1 MPRKMAIK
9 SRTKSFRA
17 LFFVVFIIYL
27 FAGTLN
33 GSGSIPIYSYSIIKE
48 YPHDPEAFTQ
58 GLVYDN
64 GLLYE
69 GTGLYG
75 NSSLRRVELET
86 GRILDLVTLP
96 PWLFGEGLAIWG
108 NRLIQLT
115 WQSGI
120 GLVYYKSNMSR
131 IGDFVYQTEGWGIT
145 SDDRRL
151 IMSDGTDTV
160 HFLDPDS
167 FEEIGQLKVRANGTP
182 LFGLNELEYVNGS
195 IYANIWKTRKIAII
209 SPQTGDVLSW
219 IDLESI
225 TDEKNWKNIDVMN
238 GIAYD
243 TEGDR
248 LFVTGKLWPE
258 LFQIKVM
265 EKD

>member
-1 MPRKMAIK
+1 MAIK
-9 SRTKSFRA
+9 GRMKPFHA
-17 LFFVVFIIYL
+17 LFLVAFIIYL
-27 FAGTLN
+27 YAGVAN
-33 GSGSIPIYSYSIIKE
+33 VSSSIPIYSYSIVKE
-48 YPHDPEAFTQ
+48 YPHDPGAFTQ

-96 PWLFGEGLAIWG
+96 YWLFGEGLTIWG
-108 NRLIQLT
+108 NKLIQLT
-115 WQSGI
+115 WQSEL
-120 GLVYYKSNMSR
+120 GLVYDKSNMSR

-145 SDDRRL
+145 SDERRL
-151 IMSDGTDTV
+151 IMSDGTDTL

-167 FEEIGQLKVRANGTP
+167 FKEIGQLKVQADGTP

-195 IYANIWKTRKIAII
+195 IYANVWKTRKIAII
-209 SPQTGDVLSW
+209 SPQTGEVRAW
-219 IDLESI
+219 IDLEGI
-225 TDEKNWKNIDVMN
+225 TDKKNWKNIDVMN

-243 TEGDR
+243 TEDNR
-248 LFVTGKLWPE
+248 LFVTGKFWPE
-258 LFQIKVM
+258 IFQISVT